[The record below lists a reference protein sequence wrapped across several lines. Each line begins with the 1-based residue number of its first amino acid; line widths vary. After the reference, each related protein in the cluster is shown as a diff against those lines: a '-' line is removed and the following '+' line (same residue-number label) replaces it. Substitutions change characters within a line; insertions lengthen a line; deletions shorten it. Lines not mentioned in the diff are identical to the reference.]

1 MRLSHLLSG
10 LAFGA
15 SLSLSATA
23 ASAGE
28 SEYPLSYVERP
39 LTLPRFTLAPELN
52 IIIEHGL
59 SESCLGLTGGSPL
72 CVGVEAG
79 AAFGITKDLEVG
91 ATVLSFKSQPGLGF
105 GYSEPQ
111 LRGTYRFLSGQF
123 ELGVQLRATFL
134 VSYGAGVILQPSVP
148 MLLHLGK
155 VARLD
160 LNPGFDFRLRGGCL
174 GNGCAA
180 TGGNAVGFELPIR
193 FAIDIIE
200 PLHVGA
206 NTGIFINDF
215 GHAKEAAAIPLGLFA
230 GYAIGGK
237 RPIVD
242 IDPFFQ
248 WRNFVTPGGGV
259 NGDKINPGNF
269 QVGVEARGYIYL

>member
-1 MRLSHLLSG
+1 MRLSHLFSG
-10 LAFGA
+10 LALGA
-15 SLSLSATA
+15 ALSLSAAA

-39 LTLPRFTLAPELN
+39 LTLPRFVLAPELN
-52 IIIEHGL
+52 LTIERGL
-59 SESCLGLTGGSPL
+59 SESCVGFTQGSPI
-72 CVGVEAG
+72 CVNVEAG

-91 ATVLSFKSQPGLGF
+91 ATVLSFRSQPGLGF

-111 LRGTYRFLSGQF
+111 IRGTYRFLSGQF
-123 ELGVQLRATFL
+123 ELGVQLRATFF
-134 VSYGAGVILQPSVP
+134 VNYGAGVFLQPSVP

-160 LNPGFDFRLRGGCL
+160 LNPGLDFALRGGCL
-174 GNGCAA
+174 GNGCAG
-180 TGGNAVGFELPIR
+180 TGGNAIGFELPVR
-193 FAIDIIE
+193 FDIDIIE

-215 GHAKEAAAIPLGLFA
+215 GHAKESAAIPLGVFA

-237 RPIVD
+237 KPIVD
-242 IDPFFQ
+242 IDPYFQ
-248 WRNFVTPGGGV
+248 WRTFVTPGGGI

-269 QVGVEARGYIYL
+269 QVGVEARLYLYL